1 MEESNI
7 DYKHNFTSKQRV
19 IGELFYIFIVIAC
32 LITVTG
38 GIWSLFDFIMPKGK
52 FDAFMHLNTGFQIA
66 IVAGFLAGL
75 FFLLIFFF
83 GLFKKGRKWVLSFIF
98 NLKEIE
104 EKYKNRLD
112 VKIAAGGLLLS
123 LIAIIIGI
131 IIAVIQEILGGSSS
145 TSPFSGLF
153 TLFSSFSSGNWI
165 LFTGASVFAVLA
177 VTLFLIYFWKNGYYL
192 ILKIMGVLEK

>member
-7 DYKHNFTSKQRV
+7 DYKSNFTSKQRA

-32 LITVTG
+32 LITITG
-38 GIWSLFDFIMPKGK
+38 GIWSIFDFVMPTGK
-52 FDAFMHLNTGFQIA
+52 FETFLFLNLGYQIA
-66 IVAGFLAGL
+66 IIAGILAGL

-104 EKYKNRLD
+104 ERYKNRLD

-123 LIAIIIGI
+123 LMAIIIGI
-131 IIAVIQEILGGSSS
+131 MIAVIQEILGGSSS

-165 LFTGASVFAVLA
+165 LFTGVSVFAVLA

>member
-1 MEESNI
+1 MEESDI
-7 DYKHNFTSKQRV
+7 DYKRNFTSKQRV

-32 LITVTG
+32 LITVAG
-38 GIWSLFDFIMPKGK
+38 GIWSLFDFVMPTGK
-52 FDAFMHLNTGFQIA
+52 FETFLSLNLGYQIA
-66 IVAGFLAGL
+66 IIAGFLAGL

-83 GLFKKGRKWVLSFIF
+83 GLFKKGRKWVLVFIF
-98 NLKEIE
+98 RLNEIE

-123 LIAIIIGI
+123 LMAIIIGI
-131 IIAVIQEILGGSSS
+131 IIAVIQEILLGSSS
-145 TSPFSGLF
+145 TSPFSGLLE
-153 TLFSSFSSGNWI
+153 TFSSGNWI
-165 LFTGASVFAVLA
+165 LFTGVSAFAVLA

>member
-7 DYKHNFTSKQRV
+7 DYRGNFTSKQRAV
-19 IGELFYIFIVIAC
+19 GELFYIFIVIAC

-38 GIWSLFDFIMPKGK
+38 GVWSLFDFVMPTGK
-52 FDAFMHLNTGFQIA
+52 FETFLSLNLGYQIA
-66 IVAGFLAGL
+66 IIAGFLAGL

-83 GLFKKGRKWVLSFIF
+83 GLFKKGRKWVLLFIF

-112 VKIAAGGLLLS
+112 VKIVAGGLLLS
-123 LIAIIIGI
+123 LMAVIVGI

-145 TSPFSGLF
+145 TSPFSGLLESF
-153 TLFSSFSSGNWI
+153 TSGNWI
-165 LFTGASVFAVLA
+165 LFTGVSVFAALA
-177 VTLFLIYFWKNGYYL
+177 VTLFLIYLWKNGYYL

>member
-7 DYKHNFTSKQRV
+7 DYKLNFTSRQKT

-32 LITVTG
+32 LITIIG
-38 GIWSLFDFIMPKGK
+38 GIWSIFDFVMPHGK
-52 FDAFMHLNTGFQIA
+52 LDAFILLNLGYQIA
-66 IVAGFLAGL
+66 IIAGFLAGL

-83 GLFKKGRKWVLSFIF
+83 GLFKKGRKRILMFTFS
-98 NLKEIE
+98 LKEIE

-123 LIAIIIGI
+123 LMAIIIGI
-131 IIAVIQEILGGSSS
+131 MIAIIQEILGFSSS
-145 TSPFSGLF
+145 TSPFSGLLESF
-153 TLFSSFSSGNWI
+153 TSGNWI
-165 LFTGASVFAVLA
+165 LFTGVSAFAVLA

>member
-7 DYKHNFTSKQRV
+7 DYRGNFTSKQRAV
-19 IGELFYIFIVIAC
+19 GELFYIFIVIAC

-38 GIWSLFDFIMPKGK
+38 GIWSLFDFVMPHGK
-52 FDAFMHLNTGFQIA
+52 FDAFLLLNIGYQIA
-66 IVAGFLAGL
+66 IIAGFLAGL

-83 GLFKKGRKWVLSFIF
+83 GLFKKGRKWVLGFIF

-123 LIAIIIGI
+123 LMAIIIGI
-131 IIAVIQEILGGSSS
+131 IIAVIQEIFGGSSS
-145 TSPFSGLF
+145 TSPFSALLASF
-153 TLFSSFSSGNWI
+153 TSGNWI
-165 LFTGASVFAVLA
+165 LFTGVSVFAVLA
-177 VTLFLIYFWKNGYYL
+177 GTLFLIYFWKNGYYL
-192 ILKIMGVLEK
+192 ILKIMGILEK

>member
-1 MEESNI
+1 MEESDI
-7 DYKHNFTSKQRV
+7 DYKRNFNSKQRV

-32 LITVTG
+32 LITVAG
-38 GIWSLFDFIMPKGK
+38 CIWSLFDFVMPTGK
-52 FDAFMHLNTGFQIA
+52 FDIFLSLNLGYQIA
-66 IVAGFLAGL
+66 IIAGFLAGL

-83 GLFKKGRKWVLSFIF
+83 GLFKKGRKWVLVFIF
-98 NLKEIE
+98 RLNEIE

-123 LIAIIIGI
+123 LMAIIIGI
-131 IIAVIQEILGGSSS
+131 MIAIIQDILLGPSS
-145 TSPFSGLF
+145 TSPFSGLLETF
-153 TLFSSFSSGNWI
+153 TSGNWI
-165 LFTGASVFAVLA
+165 LFTGVSAFAVLA

>member
-7 DYKHNFTSKQRV
+7 DYKHNYTSKQRAV
-19 IGELFYIFIVIAC
+19 GELFYIFIVIAC

-38 GIWSLFDFIMPKGK
+38 GIWSLFDFVMPTGK
-52 FDAFMHLNTGFQIA
+52 LGVFMDLNTGYQIA

-83 GLFKKGRKWVLSFIF
+83 GLFKKGRKWVLVFIF
-98 NLKEIE
+98 NLNEIE

-123 LIAIIIGI
+123 LMAIIIGI
-131 IIAVIQEILGGSSS
+131 IIAVIQEIFGGSSS
-145 TSPFSGLF
+145 TSPFSALLASF
-153 TLFSSFSSGNWI
+153 TSGNWI
-165 LFTGASVFAVLA
+165 LFTGVSVFAVLA
-177 VTLFLIYFWKNGYYL
+177 GTLFLIYFWKNGYYL
-192 ILKIMGVLEK
+192 ILKIMGILEK